1 MKPVL
6 VTPPA
11 EDPVTV
17 SELKSHARIT
27 APDEDDLLIGYLAA
41 AVAHLDARQGILG
54 RCIIDQTWRQD
65 YAGWGTMRL
74 PFPDVSSAS
83 VTYLD
88 ADGVTQTLLASEYEL
103 IETAGVAEVVLR
115 RGFSAPRLSADAR
128 YPVSVTFTAG
138 FGGSGDVPQAIKLAI
153 MQLAAHWY
161 GSREAVSGDA
171 MRAVPL
177 AYDALIAPYRRVV
190 P

>member
-27 APDEDDLLIGYLAA
+27 TPDEDDLLTGYLAA
-41 AVAHLDARQGILG
+41 AVAHLDGRQGILG

-65 YAGWGTMRL
+65 YPGWCAMRL

-83 VTYLD
+83 ITYRD
-88 ADGVTQTLLASEYEL
+88 GDGVTQTLAASDYEV
-103 IETAGVAEVVLR
+103 IETGGVAEIVFR
-115 RGFSAPRLSADAR
+115 RGFSAPRLDADAR

-138 FGGSGDVPQAIKLAI
+138 FGGSGDVPQAVKLAI

-161 GSREAVSGDA
+161 EAREAVAGDA

-177 AYDALIAPYRRVV
+177 AYDALISPYRRVA